1 MAPMTWEVSA
11 RWPREGRT
19 PVFREKTHMSLP
31 IMPIQVPSGQPRPT
45 ENAQDANA
53 ESFLSELS
61 ASDCALTIAADRGG
75 PPAEVLDQ
83 ISAAGRIGE
92 QLRENGTHVR
102 FSTGRDQRV
111 AIELV
116 DTKSNTVSK
125 LSIAETLEIALGRP
139 LG

>member
-1 MAPMTWEVSA
+1 MTWVVSA

-31 IMPIQVPSGQPRPT
+31 IMPIQVPLGQPRPS
-45 ENAQDANA
+45 ENAKDASVGA
-53 ESFLSELS
+53 FVSELS
-61 ASDCALTIAADRGG
+61 ASDHALAIEAGRGG

-83 ISAAGRIGE
+83 IAAAGRISE
-92 QLRENGTHVR
+92 QLREDGTHVR

-111 AIELV
+111 AIELL

-125 LSIAETLEIALGRP
+125 LSIAETLEIASGKP